1 MRILV
6 INPNT
11 TVAMT
16 EQIGRAA
23 RAAAALG
30 TEIITVNPIDG
41 SVSIEGH
48 YDEAFSVPGLL
59 AEIAKGDAT
68 GISAH
73 CLFR

>member
-16 EQIGRAA
+16 EADRPSRPRRGG
-23 RAAAALG
+23 LG
-30 TEIITVNPIDG
+30 NRSHCRQSDG
-41 SVSIEGH
+41 WTGL
-48 YDEAFSVPGLL
+48 DRRLPGLL